1 VFGAADAHVRQP
13 RLADMWHPKRGG
25 AVAPS
30 SKEASL
36 ALSGAVDLGFGL
48 LFSPTAWC
56 VCNALRNHSAD
67 VSVKARGAALAH

>member
-1 VFGAADAHVRQP
+1 
-13 RLADMWHPKRGG
+13 MWHTKRGG

-36 ALSGAVDLGFGL
+36 ALSGAADLGFGL

-67 VSVKARGAALAH
+67 VSVTVKARGAALAH